1 MGIFAG
7 REKKGVSER
16 YLCRHRSPWYA
27 QEDRKTSPFVCTY
40 IGRSDKKGK
49 RPFRFILNHSQAT
62 VANSYLMLYSKPT
75 LQKALSENPSLEKA
89 VWKVLNSISV
99 ESMLEEG
106 RVYGGGLHKMEPKEL
121 GNVPVNSIDELIQS
135 VVNDE
140 KQEAL

>member
-1 MGIFAG
+1 
-7 REKKGVSER
+7 
-16 YLCRHRSPWYA
+16 
-27 QEDRKTSPFVCTY
+27 
-40 IGRSDKKGK
+40 
-49 RPFRFILNHSQAT
+49 